1 MNKRTEGNDRL
12 SVVPLCSFCA
22 LLLYGFVSLLV
33 SNLPINDWLAV
44 IAGEEGLDIGFGIES
59 LAAEDDVWQNALLA
73 VFLQGA
79 ATEFQVFGEF
89 LVGEITLTVQRW
101 TVGFDEG

>member
-1 MNKRTEGNDRL
+1 MVSCRPVNDR
-12 SVVPLCSFCA
+12 F
-22 LLLYGFVSLLV
+22 
-33 SNLPINDWLAV
+33 AV
-44 IAGEEGLDIGFGIES
+44 IASEEGLDFGFGIES
-59 LAAEDDVWQNALLA
+59 LAAEDDVGQDALLA

-79 ATEFQVFGEF
+79 AAEFQVFGEF

>member
-1 MNKRTEGNDRL
+1 
-12 SVVPLCSFCA
+12 
-22 LLLYGFVSLLV
+22 LV

-59 LAAEDDVWQNALLA
+59 LAAEDDVGQDALLA

-79 ATEFQVFGEF
+79 ATELQMLG
-89 LVGEITLTVQRW
+89 
-101 TVGFDEG
+101 